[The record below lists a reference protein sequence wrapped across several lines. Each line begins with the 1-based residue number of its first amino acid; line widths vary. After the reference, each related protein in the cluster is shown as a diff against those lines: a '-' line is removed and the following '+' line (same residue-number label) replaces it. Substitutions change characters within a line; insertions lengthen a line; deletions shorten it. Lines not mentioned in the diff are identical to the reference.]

1 MKKIY
6 FLSDAHLGSWAIE
19 HSRTHERRLVSF
31 LDKIKDEAAAVYML
45 GDMFDFWYEY
55 RYAVPK
61 GYTRFLGKVAE
72 LTDRGVEVHFFTGN
86 HDMWCLDYFEK
97 ECGMI
102 IHREPCLVELHSK
115 EFYLAHGD
123 EFSTERGFRILRSIF
138 HNRFLQWMFSMV
150 HPRWSLWMGHS
161 WARHSMLQHK
171 VKGDTPFKGAE
182 NEDCVKFA
190 KNYLKAHPSVACFI
204 FGHRHIDEDFPLGD
218 SSRCIFLGDWIGTFA
233 YVVFDGKTI
242 SHERYVEGDVA
253 QIMSQSE

>member
-19 HSRTHERRLVSF
+19 HPRTHERRLVSF

-61 GYTRFLGKVAE
+61 GFTRFLGKVSE
-72 LTDRGVEVHFFTGN
+72 LTDRGVEIHFFTGN

-102 IHREPCLVELHSK
+102 IHREPCLVELHDK
-115 EFYLAHGD
+115 EFFLSHGD
-123 EFSTERGFRILRSIF
+123 EFSTEKSFRILRSIF

-150 HPRWSLWMGHS
+150 HPRWSLWMGHA
-161 WARHSMLQHK
+161 WARHSMLKHK
-171 VKGDTPFKGAE
+171 VKGDTPFKGID
-182 NEDCVKFA
+182 NEDCTLFA
-190 KNYLKAHPSVACFI
+190 RKYIKTHPDVDCFI
-204 FGHRHIDEDFPLGD
+204 FGHRHVDEDLMLDGIA
-218 SSRCIFLGDWIGTFA
+218 RCIFLGDWIGTFA

-242 SHERYVEGDVA
+242 ERKYYIEGESKDL
-253 QIMSQSE
+253 